1 MNRPVSFVATT
12 TTKPSGSSY
21 AHRQIALWTLT
32 AVLVVVACTVLV
44 LDAEITPEQR
54 IALFAQ
60 SGTFP

>member
-1 MNRPVSFVATT
+1 MNRSVSFVATK
-12 TTKPSGSSY
+12 TTKTSGSSD

-44 LDAEITPEQR
+44 LDTAITPEQR